1 MEPSLQQ
8 QQEMAPARG
17 SVDALPAE
25 STQKM
30 IHTRSCNKREICSC
44 FLRLQSAYFQKN
56 LASKKKRIKAVVE
69 EKDGAAVQAPSQA
82 DVEAL
87 AAKEMEA
94 MAGAKTRRRT
104 AVAVV
109 KAEVQ
114 LTPPKKKKTAASRRP
129 HYRVVT
135 NLQLFDI
142 EVKQMIA
149 ACLLPVDIAKLSMVS
164 RTMKADMETVAER
177 GTREFVSAPSRTEII
192 LKDTKRSGESWARYL
207 HLQMNCVYQ
216 ILVYYT
222 GYKTAQMR
230 HEFAHWTFGVVS
242 FDPNDPAQVI
252 LPNTWKFHQHE
263 PWIRR
268 RANGKGGEWLLKDSY
283 KRGRASKAF
292 GFQVKEWAMTLRP
305 GSFVAV
311 AYQNAGSEEPAWWEA
326 QVWYAWRAKGQAVPV
341 DVYDSEHDTTMQV
354 HPDDLL
360 EHFK

>member
-1 MEPSLQQ
+1 MEQS
-8 QQEMAPARG
+8 QQEVPPMASSTGDQPARG
-17 SVDALPAE
+17 IVDAPPTE
-25 STQKM
+25 GTQEM
-30 IHTRSCNKREICSC
+30 IHTRSCNKREVCSC

-56 LASKKKRIKAVVE
+56 LASKKKRIKTAAEAE
-69 EKDGAAVQAPSQA
+69 EDAAVQAPSQA

-87 AAKEMEA
+87 VAKEMEA

-104 AVAVV
+104 AVAIA

-114 LTPPKKKKTAASRRP
+114 LTPPKKKKKKKTASRRAYY
-129 HYRVVT
+129 HVVT
-135 NLQLFDI
+135 NLQFFDI

-149 ACLLPVDIAKLSMVS
+149 ACLLPVDIAKLSMV
-164 RTMKADMETVAER
+164 
-177 GTREFVSAPSRTEII
+177 
-192 LKDTKRSGESWARYL
+192 
-207 HLQMNCVYQ
+207 YQ

-230 HEFAHWTFGVVS
+230 REFAHWTFGVVS

-263 PWIRR
+263 PWLRR
-268 RANGKGGEWLLKDSY
+268 RANGKDGEWLLKDAY
-283 KRGRASKAF
+283 KRGRAPKAF
-292 GFQVKEWAMTLRP
+292 GFQVKEWATTLRP

-326 QVWYAWRAKGQAVPV
+326 QVWYAWRAKGQAGTCASFFLLSDLPV

-360 EHFK
+360 EHFKVGLSALSLAKRHGTC